1 MTRTFLILLILLP
14 AVALGATMQNDSES
28 IDLPT
33 DAGVQ
38 VGGGGD
44 GGGGGDSGSGTFS
57 TGSGDD
63 GGGGEGGASGTQESA
78 GGAQGSNG
86 GAGSG
91 SGIEASVSVT
101 GSGNAT
107 TSAEGTSIL
116 TSLIE
121 SGALTIL
128 GSEGGRGGA
137 GGTGG
142 SIGGSS
148 GGSSGTIVISGTT
161 LRDTL
166 SRRGISRLR
175 VFGWDEA
182 AIAEE
187 TERLTAEAAFT
198 PRDVSLIASS
208 AILANQNIQEVRL
221 SDGRLE
227 LTYLSNGWL
236 LWFIPITFTV
246 EIRID
251 ARAPQGQRV
260 FVEFPW
266 YRWFTWVEVS
276 PRELAADI
284 DASIVGALASGVD
297 ANVAQAM
304 LFKSVTTVLEGA
316 SDALP
321 TTLR

>member
-1 MTRTFLILLILLP
+1 MTRTYIVLFLLVP
-14 AVALGATMQNDSES
+14 VVTLGATMQNDSES

-38 VGGGGD
+38 VGGGD

-57 TGSGDD
+57 VGED
-63 GGGGEGGASGTQESA
+63 GGGSGGTDTGAGAGSGGTGEIGGS
-78 GGAQGSNG
+78 
-86 GAGSG
+86 AGSG
-91 SGIEASVSVT
+91 SGIEVSVSVS

-107 TSAEGTSIL
+107 TSAEGTSVL

-128 GSEGGRGGA
+128 GSESGA
-137 GGTGG
+137 GGAASAGG

-148 GGSSGTIVISGTT
+148 GGSSGTIVISGSA

-166 SRRGISRLR
+166 SRRGVSRLR

-187 TERLTAEAAFT
+187 EERLTAEAAFT

-208 AILANQNIQEVRL
+208 AVLANQNIQEVRL

-227 LTYLSNGWL
+227 LSYLSNGWL

-251 ARAPQGQRV
+251 ARAPEGQRV

-284 DASIVGALASGVD
+284 DASIIGALASGVD

-321 TTLR
+321 ATLR

>member
-1 MTRTFLILLILLP
+1 MTRILFTFLILVP
-14 AVALGATMQNDSES
+14 VVVLGATMQNDSES

-33 DAGVQ
+33 DSGVQ
-38 VGGGGD
+38 VGGGD
-44 GGGGGDSGSGTFS
+44 GGGGGDSGSGTFIV
-57 TGSGDD
+57 GQDD
-63 GGGGEGGASGTQESA
+63 GGSGGADTGAGAGSGGTET
-78 GGAQGSNG
+78 GG

-91 SGIEASVSVT
+91 SGIEVSVSVT

-128 GSEGGRGGA
+128 GSDGGAAGAGGA
-137 GGTGG
+137 GGSVGA
-142 SIGGSS
+142 SS

-166 SRRGISRLR
+166 SRRGVSRLK

-187 TERLTAEAAFT
+187 EERLAAEAAFT

-208 AILANQNIQEVRL
+208 AVLANQNIQEVRL

-227 LTYLSNGWL
+227 LSYLSNGWL
-236 LWFIPITFTV
+236 FWFIPITFTV

-251 ARAPQGQRV
+251 ARAPEGQRV

-266 YRWFTWVEVS
+266 YRWCTWVEVS

-284 DASIVGALASGVD
+284 DASIVGAIASGVD

-304 LFKSVTTVLEGA
+304 LFKSVATVLEGA
-316 SDALP
+316 PDALP
-321 TTLR
+321 STLR